1 MKWLALLLSML
12 QAICGV
18 NIRSCYFLNPHDSKA
33 TPLENFIKF
42 GQQWRRSLANN
53 ERVELLESHRVRHC
67 AATTFASVTVLPG
80 GLFLHGK
87 SESLIMQG
95 CLAVIDSIIRT
106 MAPSTFT
113 EIAPKRFLDLCSTVF
128 PISSL
133 GGSVPGCP
141 AVITHLQQIVV
152 KRMQPYV
159 QPKEEQLT
167 HVPPEEG
174 HLNHSSQPKTKV
186 STVPSTKLRV
196 AVLLSGG
203 VDSTVALQLLRRD
216 FDCEAFHLQIMDDS
230 VGTSLQHCPWKE
242 DVEHCEAVCRQ
253 LGVPLNI
260 VPFKDI
266 YSKLILHEMIDA
278 ARQGR
283 TANPDVLCNSAIKF
297 GAFDSLYGIHF
308 DRIASGHYARLE
320 HAIGPDIENR
330 LWRSTS
336 GKDQTYFLSRL
347 SQQQLGKALFPLGD
361 STKQNVG
368 VAWSVFEFSFMRRHE
383 RLRV

>member
-12 QAICGV
+12 QAIGGV
-18 NIRSCYFLNPHDSKA
+18 NLRSCYFLTPHDSKA

-42 GQQWRRSLANN
+42 GQQWRRSFANN

-80 GLFLHGK
+80 GLVLHGK

-106 MAPSTFT
+106 MTPSTFT

-159 QPKEEQLT
+159 PNDGQLT
-167 HVPPEEG
+167 HVPPEG
-174 HLNHSSQPKTKV
+174 QLTLSSQSKTIV

-216 FDCEAFHLQIMDDS
+216 FYCEAFHLQIMDDS

-278 ARQGR
+278 ARWGVFQYIH
-283 TANPDVLCNSAIKF
+283 TTWL
-297 GAFDSLYGIHF
+297 LYSK
-308 DRIASGHYARLE
+308 A
-320 HAIGPDIENR
+320 
-330 LWRSTS
+330 
-336 GKDQTYFLSRL
+336 GKNCKS
-347 SQQQLGKALFPLGD
+347 
-361 STKQNVG
+361 
-368 VAWSVFEFSFMRRHE
+368 
-383 RLRV
+383 